1 MILFGSG
8 TLIAKPVSGNLAAN
22 PTPMAVGILQDCQV
36 EISRE
41 IKELYG
47 QDQMPV
53 AIAPAKHKMTAKAK
67 FAQIFGKQWTD
78 LVFGQSTATAYNAFS
93 VSPST
98 AIPTT
103 PFQITPS
110 IPGGGTFVE
119 DLGVVNAATGLPFTR
134 VASGPVAGQY
144 SVNEGT
150 GVYTFASAD
159 QVSGISVVISFIY
172 TVSTGGVKMTFANQL
187 MGYGPI
193 FEANLVVAYNNQAAL
208 LRIFNCV
215 CSKISLPTK
224 NDDFVIPDFEFS
236 AFANAAGNVFEID
249 TTQ

>member
-1 MILFGSG
+1 MKMFGSG

-22 PTPMAVGILQDCQV
+22 PTPMAVGTLQDCSV

-47 QDQMPV
+47 QNQMPV
-53 AIAPAKHKMTAKAK
+53 AIAPAKHKLTAKAK
-67 FAQIFGKQWTD
+67 FAEILGKQWTD
-78 LVFGQSTATAYNAFS
+78 LVFGQTTSAAYNAFT

-98 AIPTT
+98 AIPTS
-103 PFQITPS
+103 PFQITPTV
-110 IPGGGTFVE
+110 PGGGSFVE
-119 DLGVVNAATGLPFTR
+119 DQGVYNAATGLPFTR
-134 VASGPVAGQY
+134 VSSAPTAGQY

-159 QVSGISVVISFIY
+159 NISAISVLISFLY
-172 TVSTGGVKMTFANQL
+172 TVSTGGVKMTFGNQL

-193 FEANLVVAYNNQAAL
+193 FEANLIIQYNNQAAL

-224 NDDFVIPDFEFS
+224 NDDFVIPDFEFA
-236 AFANAAGNVFEID
+236 AFANAAGNVFELD

>member
-8 TLIAKPVSGNLAAN
+8 TLVAKPVSGNLSAN

-47 QDQMPV
+47 QFQMPV
-53 AIAPAKHKMTAKAK
+53 AIAPAKHKLTGKAK

-78 LVFGQSTATAYNAFS
+78 LVFGQTTSVSYNAFGT
-93 VSPST
+93 SPST
-98 AIPTT
+98 AIPAT
-103 PFQITPS
+103 PFQITPT

-119 DLGVVNAATGLPFTR
+119 DQGVINTATGLPFTK
-134 VASGPVAGQY
+134 VAAGPVAGQY

-159 QVSGISVVISFIY
+159 NVSGISVTIQFLY

-193 FEANLVVAYNNQAAL
+193 FEANLSIQYNNQARL
-208 LRIFNCV
+208 VRIFNCV
-215 CSKISLPTK
+215 CSKISIPTK

-236 AFANAAGNVFEID
+236 AFANAAGNVFEMSD
-249 TTQ
+249 TQ